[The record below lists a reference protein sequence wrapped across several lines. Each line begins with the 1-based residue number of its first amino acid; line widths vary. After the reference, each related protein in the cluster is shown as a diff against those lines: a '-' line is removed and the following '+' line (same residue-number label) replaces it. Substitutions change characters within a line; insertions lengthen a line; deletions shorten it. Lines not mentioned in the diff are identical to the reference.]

1 MYYVKRN
8 TEALIYENRAKI
20 YNKQKK
26 NITKND
32 LLRLEMGGR
41 VSTKLRHG

>member
-20 YNKQKK
+20 YNKQK